1 MPCYQDCNVILRVAI
16 NQLYFLTS
24 HAGSDGHVT
33 MLWPIRCALMSWMN
47 LLGKKMIQLQ
57 QCFFLSL
64 PLSSHLKY
72 SACVGWR
79 KGEAGKKSHLPLLRT
94 EHMLTRDELKREK
107 HGSQMTA
114 TLAHH
119 PCMPK
124 VTISHYMI
132 KIKFLINLN
141 QLLSWG
147 GGASVQFSTNNHTF
161 YGRVSLPSPGQIVS
175 MSSTNSQQWPKH

>member
-1 MPCYQDCNVILRVAI
+1 MPSYPDCNVILRVAI

-33 MLWPIRCALMSWMN
+33 MLWPIRYALMSWMN

-72 SACVGWR
+72 SACVGWQKR
-79 KGEAGKKSHLPLLRT
+79 EAGKKSHLPLLRT

-107 HGSQMTA
+107 HVSQMTA
-114 TLAHH
+114 KLAHH

-124 VTISHYMI
+124 VTISHYII
-132 KIKFLINLN
+132 KIKFLIHLN
-141 QLLSWG
+141 QLLSRG
-147 GGASVQFSTNNHTF
+147 GGGSVQFSTNNHTF
-161 YGRVSLPSPGQIVS
+161 YGRVSLPSPGQIVP
-175 MSSTNSQQWPKH
+175 MSSTNSQQ